1 MTYHP
6 QKGRGYGQFCC
17 LPWCSDNFHHV
28 WSWYNYPFTSYSV
41 FLLTCYVTLW
51 LRPFDLGQWSYMVS
65 RVVNRSIN
73 VRETLAKQLEPGQ
86 RRKCNLIVLLPCWTC
101 VSATQY
107 TSDGTNYD
115 SFKQQ
120 YTNSKLPVRWWIR
133 AGSSTV
139 EASASQSPFPS
150 SWQQSQPLYRLG
162 GSRGGPDGERHLWWR
177 CWQVTQMET
186 QEHHRLTTGRGL
198 HCCNTQT
205 PAGQVFSRWKWIS
218 PPVTQPINADE
229 IIGVARCPFYAS
241 QEIQSLDWAH
251 PLFIYGDRLIDW
263 ASFTS
268 HMTRIGHLGDILPSQ
283 SLG

>member
-6 QKGRGYGQFCC
+6 QKGRGYGQFCR

-65 RVVNRSIN
+65 QVVNRSIN

-198 HCCNTQT
+198 HCCNTHKLQ
-205 PAGQVFSRWKWIS
+205 
-218 PPVTQPINADE
+218 
-229 IIGVARCPFYAS
+229 
-241 QEIQSLDWAH
+241 LDRYFPGGNGSAH
-251 PLFIYGDRLIDW
+251 QW
-263 ASFTS
+263 
-268 HMTRIGHLGDILPSQ
+268 PSQ
-283 SLG
+283 LMLTRLSVWPDVLFMPAKRFNHWTELILSSSMETDWLTELVLHPTWQE